1 MFSDDRPVA
10 DEARAER
17 VRSRAACAIPAR
29 CFPLRGCAARCRA
42 RTVRIPP
49 SVPALPNATDAVTEP
64 GAIAAELHAGGQAI
78 LTRPP
83 DAHAD
88 AVDGIL
94 PRIVVEA
101 ESRAAVA
108 ATLQWAGQ
116 RSLSVVV
123 RGSGTKFGWGAV
135 PAPFDVLLDVSR
147 VNRVLDHRAGD
158 LTVSVEAGARLGDV
172 NGLLRQRGQWLA
184 LDPPFA
190 EAATIGGLLATNDS
204 GPQRHRFGTPRDLV
218 IGIEIATMDGQIA
231 KAGGTG
237 GQERRRLRPVENH
250 ERVVRIARRHCR
262 GNLQA
267 LAAARGEQPRCW
279 SLISTATR
287 RSASSRRLPR
297 ASSNQSP
304 SSSTC
309 GRRGGGTPE
318 IACLLHFASV
328 PAAVEAET
336 ANASGRVATVHPAFR
351 VLTGDKERDLWRA
364 HGRRPWEEPGII
376 VRASWLP
383 ETSRNCCRWC
393 ARSPP
398 TASIDVTGRLGTGSG
413 LFRIDARRE
422 AQVDVV
428 ARMRASGVFGNVVVL
443 RAPAE
448 LKSREWVWGSPAGAA
463 AHRRAEARARSGR
476 APWRG
481 ARSAVTTK
489 PQNVQAVSEPAFD
502 AHHPPAAALID
513 KCVHCGFCLPTC
525 PTYALWGEEM
535 DSPRGRLYLM
545 KSGLEGRVGM
555 TERFVGHFD
564 ACLGCMA
571 CVTACPSGVEY
582 GPLIED
588 TRAQIE
594 RRFPRSAR
602 RAAVSQGALH
612 AGAVSAADAA
622 RARCRAFSTG
632 GSSRCSHGA
641 ACSNRLPHR
650 VRALAKLAP
659 PVSIR
664 ALTAQTPGRTP
675 ASGERRLTVGLLTGC
690 VQRLVFSH
698 VNEAT
703 IRVLAAEGCEVLAP
717 PAQGCC
723 GALAVHAGR
732 SRRGA
737 RLRPA
742 HHRGLRNRRRRARRR
757 QRRGMRV
764 VDEGVRPAAR
774 RRSAVG
780 GARQGFHRQGPRRHR
795 AARGARPAAGGA
807 AADRPARRLPRR
819 LSSGARAGHS
829 RRSRASCC
837 GRFPASSWCR
847 SPRGSC
853 AAAAPGSTTCVEPEP
868 ARQLGK
874 RKLRPHHRRA
884 PRRHRHGQPG
894 MHAADC
900 CRWRRK
906 RAARFAWCTRLS

>member
-1 MFSDDRPVA
+1 M
-10 DEARAER
+10 
-17 VRSRAACAIPAR
+17 
-29 CFPLRGCAARCRA
+29 
-42 RTVRIPP
+42 RIPP

-64 GAIAAELHAGGQAI
+64 GAIAAELDAGGQAI

-116 RSLSVVV
+116 RSLSVVI

-172 NGLLRQRGQWLA
+172 NELLRQRGQWLA

-231 KAGGTG
+231 KAGGQVVKNVAGYDLSKIMSGSFGSLGAIVAATFK
-237 GQERRRLRPVENH
+237 LSPLPAASTTVLVPH
-250 ERVVRIARRHCR
+250 LDSDATVRVVEAIAASQLEPVAFELDMR
-262 GNLQA
+262 A
-267 LAAARGEQPRCW
+267 PR
-279 SLISTATR
+279 
-287 RSASSRRLPR
+287 
-297 ASSNQSP
+297 
-304 SSSTC
+304 
-309 GRRGGGTPE
+309 GGTPE
-318 IACLLHFASV
+318 IACLLRFASV

-351 VLTGDKERDLWRA
+351 VLTGDKERDLWRRPRPA
-364 HGRRPWEEPGII
+364 AMGRAGHHRSRELAPWKRRGTAVGGARALRRRIDRRHGQARYRFRAVPHRRPPRGTSRRRREDARLRRLRQRRRPARAGRAQVARVGLGIAGRR
-376 VRASWLP
+376 L
-383 ETSRNCCRWC
+383 
-393 ARSPP
+393 
-398 TASIDVTGRLGTGSG
+398 
-413 LFRIDARRE
+413 
-422 AQVDVV
+422 
-428 ARMRASGVFGNVVVL
+428 
-443 RAPAE
+443 
-448 LKSREWVWGSPAGAA
+448 

-476 APWRG
+476 APGRG
-481 ARSAVTTK
+481 ARSAVTHHSHRD
-489 PQNVQAVSEPAFD
+489 VQAVSEPAFD

-545 KSGLEGRVGM
+545 KSGLEGRIGM

-594 RRFPRSAR
+594 RRFPRSAGERLFRKAIFMLVPYPR
-602 RAAVSQGALH
+602 RMRLALLPAVLYRRIQPLLAQSGLL
-612 AGAVSAADAA
+612 D
-622 RARCRAFSTG
+622 
-632 GSSRCSHGA
+632 
-641 ACSNRLPHR
+641 RLPHR

-664 ALTAQTPGRTP
+664 GLTARTPGRTP

-732 SRRGA
+732 PEEARAFARRTIEAFETSGVERVVVNAAGCGSSMKEYDRLLADDPQWAERA
-737 RLRPA
+737 RAFTARVRDVTELLVELGPPRA
-742 HHRGLRNRRRRARRR
+742 VRRRMDLRVAYHDACHLAHAQGIRAEPRELLR
-757 QRRGMRV
+757 QIPGV
-764 VDEGVRPAAR
+764 ELVPFAEGE
-774 RRSAVG
+774 
-780 GARQGFHRQGPRRHR
+780 
-795 AARGARPAAGGA
+795 
-807 AADRPARRLPRR
+807 L
-819 LSSGARAGHS
+819 
-829 RRSRASCC
+829 CC
-837 GRFPASSWCR
+837 GSA
-847 SPRGSC
+847 GIYNLL
-853 AAAAPGSTTCVEPEP
+853 EPEP
-868 ARQLGK
+868 AQTAGK
-874 RKLRPHHRRA
+874 AEAAPHHRRA

-894 MHAADC
+894 MHAAADVG
-900 CRWRRK
+900 RGGGGHAGSRG
-906 RAARFAWCTRLS
+906 APD